1 MLENTKYFKL
11 PLDELIITTSRSG
24 GPGGQHVNKSDT
36 KVTVRW
42 NLFATTVLTDTE
54 KERVAKALAA
64 SLTADGDLL
73 VSASQSRSQLENKK
87 MALFL
92 LEQKVEKALVVQK
105 KRKATR
111 ASRASKEKRLQS
123 KKAHSTIK
131 ELRKNKSDF
140 E

>member
-1 MLENTKYFKL
+1 MLENTKHFKL
-11 PLDELIITTSRSG
+11 PLDELVITTSRSG

-54 KERVAKALAA
+54 KERAAKALAA
-64 SLTADGDLL
+64 SLTANGDLL

-92 LEQKVEKALVVQK
+92 LEQKVEKALVVEK

-123 KKAHSTIK
+123 KKAHSSIK
-131 ELRKNKSDF
+131 KLRKNKSDF

>member
-92 LEQKVEKALVVQK
+92 LEQKVEKALLVKK

-111 ASRASKEKRLQS
+111 ASCASKEKRLHS

-131 ELRKNKSDF
+131 KLRKNKSDF

>member
-1 MLENTKYFKL
+1 MLENTKHFKL
-11 PLDELIITTSRSG
+11 PLDELVITTSRSG

-123 KKAHSTIK
+123 KKVHSTIK
-131 ELRKNKSDF
+131 KLRKNKSDF